1 MAIASVGCFM
11 VPFADTHVHLLPG
24 RDDGPLTVDEALAM
38 CRLLVSEGVRHA
50 AALAHQN
57 VSYPNNDAATLRAA
71 VEQLRP
77 LLAARQVPLTLYPSG
92 EIMLGPDFVEQWKAG
107 RWLTVGDN
115 GQALLVEMPHGQ
127 FLDVLPLADYFRPL
141 GIRLIIAHAERYPE
155 LLFDAGL
162 AQRWIAAGCLLQVS
176 THALAE
182 PWDAATEQA
191 LKQWAVGGFIH
202 LLGTDGH
209 GIDRRRPAFATGYQ
223 RLVRW
228 IGRAAA
234 ERIASHWS
242 IALLQGLPLQ
252 IPPPRLPRRSWFH
265 RLFS

>member
-1 MAIASVGCFM
+1 M

-38 CRLLVSEGVRHA
+38 CRVLVEEGVRHA

-57 VSYPNNDAATLRAA
+57 ASYPTNDAAALRSA
-71 VEQLRP
+71 VDELRP
-77 LLAARQVPLTLYPSG
+77 LLCARRLPLTLYPAG
-92 EIMLGPDFVEQWKAG
+92 EIMLDPDFLAQWKAG
-107 RWLTVGDN
+107 RWLTFGDT

-127 FLDVLPLADYFRPL
+127 FLDLLPLADYFRPL
-141 GIRLIIAHAERYPE
+141 GIRLIVAHAERYPE
-155 LLFDAGL
+155 LLFDPAL

-176 THALAE
+176 THALAD

-191 LKQWAVGGFIH
+191 LKDWAVGGFIH
-202 LLGTDGH
+202 LLGSDGH
-209 GIDRRRPAFATGYQ
+209 GIDRRRPLFRLGYQ

-234 ERIASHWS
+234 ERIASHWG
-242 IALLQGLPLQ
+242 IALLQGLPLH
-252 IPPPRLPRRSWFH
+252 IPQPQPPRRSWFH
-265 RLFS
+265 RLFG